1 MLNNKI
7 VVSETK
13 DGVIL
18 RVVIKTDRPKTS
30 FQVEEDA
37 IIIEVNE
44 PPIMGRANAAMKK
57 LLANN
62 LRVKTS
68 NIEIVRGVRNKLKY
82 VLIRGLKS
90 EDILEKLR
98 VLNNKS

>member
-1 MLNNKI
+1 MNNKI

-18 RVVIKTDRPKTS
+18 RVVVKTDRPKTL
-30 FQVEEDA
+30 FQLEEDA
-37 IIIEVNE
+37 IVAEVNE

-57 LLANN
+57 LLANS

-68 NIEIVRGVRNKLKY
+68 NIEIVKGARSKIKY

-90 EDILEKLR
+90 EDIIEKLR
-98 VLNNKS
+98 VLNDKS

>member
-1 MLNNKI
+1 LNNKI

-18 RVVIKTDRPKTS
+18 RVVVKTDRPKTL
-30 FQVEEDA
+30 FQLEEDA
-37 IIIEVNE
+37 IVVEVNE

-57 LLANN
+57 LLANS

-68 NIEIVRGVRNKLKY
+68 NIEIVKGARSKIKY

-90 EDILEKLR
+90 EDIIEKLR
-98 VLNNKS
+98 VLNDKS